1 MAKKLK
7 RTHSAG
13 SREQFADQVKD
24 SAQKIWLAGLGAFS
38 RAQEEGGKVFETLVK
53 QGQEIEK
60 KTRSIAEKAAESA
73 RAQATETVG
82 RAAGKW
88 DKLEQV
94 FEDRVHRSL
103 NKLGVLTSKDVERL
117 TRQLSE
123 LSENVRSLVGGKAAA
138 KKARPAAKK
147 AAKKSAGKTA
157 KPAAKRAAKT
167 AKRGA

>member
-7 RTHSAG
+7 RSTGAA
-13 SREQFADQVKD
+13 SREQFAGQVKD

-38 RAQEEGGKVFETLVK
+38 RAQAEGGKVFETLVK

-60 KTRSIAEKAAESA
+60 KTRSIAEKATETA
-73 RAQATETVG
+73 RAQATEKIG

-103 NKLGVLTSKDVERL
+103 NKLGVLTSKDVEHL
-117 TRQLSE
+117 SRQVTE
-123 LSENVRSLVGGKAAA
+123 LSENVRSLVRQAKPGAA
-138 KKARPAAKK
+138 KKAGPAAKK
-147 AAKKSAGKTA
+147 AAKKSSKSA
-157 KPAAKRAAKT
+157 KSAKSAKRAS
-167 AKRGA
+167 